1 MKELSGRD
9 EWLLEM
15 RPEIKDVH
23 EAESEEELFQNKT
36 LRPVL
41 KFQNAALISV
51 LKNYI
56 KDRKKPFKAF
66 NQKVQKQMIRDYI
79 QNDHPFRRELQH
91 LIVALLTEQ
100 ELHFYFTHR
109 SECNKRI
116 IQMLIE
122 RYCNQLERLI

>member
-9 EWLLEM
+9 EWLLAM
-15 RPEIKDVH
+15 RPEIEGVQ
-23 EAESEEELFQNKT
+23 EALNEIEQFQNKAI
-36 LRPVL
+36 RPVL
-41 KFQNAALISV
+41 KFQNTALVNV
-51 LKNYI
+51 LKSYI

-66 NQKVQKQMIRDYI
+66 NQKVQKQMIKDYI
-79 QNDHPFRRELQH
+79 QNDHLFRRELQH

-116 IQMLIE
+116 VQMLIE